1 MNGVRRSESEY
12 SLLSIAQ
19 PGEGASV
26 VWEKGNISV
35 VISASLNQEKL
46 RSQPLGFF
54 VEMLVVALTSH
65 YRVHP
70 AGCLVSVL

>member
-35 VISASLNQEKL
+35 VISASLNKEKL
-46 RSQPLGFF
+46 RFQPFGGVS
-54 VEMLVVALTSH
+54 VEMLVVALTSR

-70 AGCLVSVL
+70 AG